1 VKALTLVTLKA
12 PSRRIILTLYENV
25 KEVCL
30 CYVNIVKSMLFNNLD
45 FYKYIRDSS
54 NLVRQSK
61 NLLALAYEENMS
73 LG

>member
-1 VKALTLVTLKA
+1 VNPLILVKLKA
-12 PSRRIILTLYENV
+12 SSRRIILTLYENV

-30 CYVNIVKSMLFNNLD
+30 SYVNIVKSMMLNNKNL
-45 FYKYIRDSS
+45 YKSIRDYS

-61 NLLALAYEENMS
+61 NLLVLAYEENMS